1 MPLESRVIN
10 AFYDLLAVID
20 CEYTKFTENMTVKKW
35 GEVFKTLTIQGSE
48 WMNKK
53 SRVVNRIEL
62 IPIAK
67 VWVKFLKSRLMPTTH
82 TTTISQDRLIL
93 LYAIVKGLAIDVGKI
108 IKKEI
113 REFTTRKQK
122 SVVFLFPSLI
132 IGICKAFGVKFEA
145 SDERVKNEGAIIA
158 RTVERIVVESTA
170 VATTVHPTV
179 AKGEQ
184 ATGFKT
190 MMQELSESINTCVQV
205 QKEENQWF

>member
-82 TTTISQDRLIL
+82 TTT
-93 LYAIVKGLAIDVGKI
+93 
-108 IKKEI
+108 
-113 REFTTRKQK
+113 T
-122 SVVFLFPSLI
+122 SLI
-132 IGICKAFGVKFEA
+132 IGNCEA
-145 SDERVKNEGAIIA
+145 SRLKFKASDKRIKNEGVVTAKIVKKII
-158 RTVERIVVESTA
+158 VESTA
-170 VATTVHPTV
+170 AATLGHPTV
-179 AKGEQ
+179 TKVEQ
-184 ATGFKT
+184 ASRIKQ
-190 MMQELSESINTCVQV
+190 MLQELNDSINACVQA
-205 QKEENQWF
+205 QEEEN